1 MFHKN
6 IINSAVIVF
15 IFLIINPV
23 SASNAGELKK
33 YSKEIEEI
41 KSILINHHN
50 ISENYVDQVLNS
62 IKFRQKTLDSMTNA
76 VERKATW
83 ESYRNI
89 FITNKR
95 INEGIKYHKK
105 NYKILKEIEVK
116 YGIPSELI
124 VSFLGVETNYG
135 RGTGKVKVIDSLG
148 TLALKHPRRS
158 KFFKAQL
165 IYFIVL
171 THDNELNYNKL
182 LGSYAGAM
190 GAPQFMPESY
200 IKLGIDY
207 DKDGKVDLWNNKY
220 DIYASIANYLIKKG
234 WLRNN
239 SIYTNIKIKDPYIN
253 DIFKNGDVKT
263 VSISDSRLKKITTK
277 NNLESGEKYLILLSK
292 KNKKY
297 KLGYKNFKVIMS
309 YNPST
314 FYAMAVSEL
323 SERIALGKWSI

>member
-1 MFHKN
+1 MFFKN
-6 IINSAVIVF
+6 IINSIVIF
-15 IFLIINPV
+15 SIFLINNSV
-23 SASNAGELKK
+23 SASNAEELKK
-33 YSKEIEEI
+33 YSKEIQEI
-41 KSILINHHN
+41 KSILINHHDV
-50 ISENYVDQVLNS
+50 SEKYVDQALNS

-83 ESYRNI
+83 ERYRNI

-105 NYKILKEIEVK
+105 NYKMLKEIEVK
-116 YGIPSELI
+116 YGVPSELI

-239 SIYTNIKIKDPYIN
+239 SIYTNIKIKDPYVN

-263 VSISDSRLKKITTK
+263 VSISDSKLNKIITK

-323 SERIALGKWSI
+323 SERIALGK

>member
-1 MFHKN
+1 MFFKN
-6 IINSAVIVF
+6 IINSIVIF
-15 IFLIINPV
+15 SIFLINNSV
-23 SASNAGELKK
+23 SASNAEELKK
-33 YSKEIEEI
+33 YSKEIQEI
-41 KSILINHHN
+41 KSILINHHDV
-50 ISENYVDQVLNS
+50 SEKYVDQALNS

-83 ESYRNI
+83 ERYRNI

-105 NYKILKEIEVK
+105 NYKMLKEIEVK
-116 YGIPSELI
+116 YGVPSELI

-182 LGSYAGAM
+182 FGSYAGAM

-200 IKLGIDY
+200 IKFGIDY

-239 SIYTNIKIKDPYIN
+239 SIYTNIKIKDPYVN

-263 VSISDSRLKKITTK
+263 VSISDSKLKKITTK

-323 SERIALGKWSI
+323 SERIALGK

>member
-1 MFHKN
+1 MFFKN
-6 IINSAVIVF
+6 IINSIVIF
-15 IFLIINPV
+15 SIFLINNSV
-23 SASNAGELKK
+23 SASNAEELKK
-33 YSKEIEEI
+33 YSKEIQEI
-41 KSILINHHN
+41 KSILINHHD
-50 ISENYVDQVLNS
+50 ISEKYVDQALNS

-83 ESYRNI
+83 ERYRNI

-105 NYKILKEIEVK
+105 NYKMLKEIEVK
-116 YGIPSELI
+116 YGVPSELI

-239 SIYTNIKIKDPYIN
+239 SIYTNIKIKDPYVN

-263 VSISDSRLKKITTK
+263 VSISDSKLNKIITK

-323 SERIALGKWSI
+323 SERIALGK